1 MFEDQVGVSSANFW
15 EERYR
20 AGQTGWDRGRAAPAF
35 ETLLGGPSAPKPGRL
50 AVVGCG
56 RGHDARL
63 FAGRGFQVVGF
74 DFAPSAVAAAR
85 EAAAREGLAME
96 FVAADIFALPD
107 DYAGAFDYVVEHT
120 CFCAIDPARRA
131 EYVSAVA
138 RLLQPGGELIAL
150 FLVHRRPGG
159 PPYTTDE
166 AEVRRLFQGRFR
178 LDQLDAPAELA
189 DLPSGFE
196 LFGRFRRV

>member
-1 MFEDQVGVSSANFW
+1 MSENQAKVNSADFW
-15 EERYR
+15 EGRYR

-35 ETLLGGPSAPKPGRL
+35 ETLLDGPGAPKPGRL

-63 FAGRGFQVVGF
+63 FAGRGFPVVGF

-107 DYAGAFDYVVEHT
+107 NYAGAFHYVVEHT

-150 FLVHRRPGG
+150 FLVHGRPGG
-159 PPYTTDE
+159 PPFTTDE
-166 AEVRRLFQGRFR
+166 AEIRRLFQGHFS
-178 LDQLDAPAELA
+178 LDQLDAPPEST
-189 DLPSGFE
+189 DSS
-196 LFGRFRRV
+196 FGYEFFARFRRV

>member
-1 MFEDQVGVSSANFW
+1 MSEATAGVSSADFW

-35 ETLLGGPSAPKPGRL
+35 ETLLGGPGAPKPGRL

-74 DFAPSAVAAAR
+74 DFASSAVAAAR

-96 FVAADIFALPD
+96 FVAADIFALPE

-120 CFCAIDPARRA
+120 CFCAIDPARRS

-138 RLLQPGGELIAL
+138 RLLPPGGELIAL
-150 FLVHRRPGG
+150 FLVNGRQGG
-159 PPYTTDE
+159 PPFTTDE
-166 AEVRRLFQGRFR
+166 AEIRRMFQGHFR
-178 LDQLDAPAELA
+178 LDRLDAPPESA
-189 DLPSGFE
+189 DSP
-196 LFGRFRRV
+196 FGSEVFARFQRV